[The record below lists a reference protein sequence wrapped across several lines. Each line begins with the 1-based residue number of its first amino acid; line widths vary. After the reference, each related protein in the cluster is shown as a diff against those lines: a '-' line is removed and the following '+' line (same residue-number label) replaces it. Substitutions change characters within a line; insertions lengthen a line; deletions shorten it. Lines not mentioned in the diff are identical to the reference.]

1 MLGKRERFERTDV
14 PRPNPLRPFIAIG
27 VLVAVALLCVVL
39 TRNAWHKANQLN
51 GLNDGVLDDALY
63 EQLDTTDPTDG
74 YERSEDSFS
83 NTLILI
89 VDDVHAEQPTLL
101 GARIMVRNLTAGT
114 AGVLNIPLNTKLI
127 SGERVAYL
135 SGFFSE
141 VGATGVL
148 ASLTDAANVHVSHV
162 LVAGESVWEQLH
174 SLKSPTLWSLL
185 SSDTD
190 VYDTMAT
197 DFRTSEL
204 VEISEWLREIGPDN
218 EFYVDATF
226 MPDTLEDGTEV
237 AVLDRQQ
244 IPRDMRIFV
253 VPGAEEAPA
262 GETPAEEVPAE
273 EAPAEGEYSEESEG

>member
-1 MLGKRERFERTDV
+1 MDL
-14 PRPNPLRPFIAIG
+14 
-27 VLVAVALLCVVL
+27 AV
-39 TRNAWHKANQLN
+39 
-51 GLNDGVLDDALY
+51 
-63 EQLDTTDPTDG
+63 
-74 YERSEDSFS
+74 
-83 NTLILI
+83 ILI
-89 VDDVHAEQPTLL
+89 
-101 GARIMVRNLTAGT
+101 T
-114 AGVLNIPLNTKLI
+114 AGVITVVFKWLKQPLVLGYI
-127 SGERVAYL
+127 LA
-135 SGFFSE
+135 GFFIGPYFPWFPA
-141 VGATGVL
+141 VK
-148 ASLTDAANVHVSHV
+148 DAANVHVSHV